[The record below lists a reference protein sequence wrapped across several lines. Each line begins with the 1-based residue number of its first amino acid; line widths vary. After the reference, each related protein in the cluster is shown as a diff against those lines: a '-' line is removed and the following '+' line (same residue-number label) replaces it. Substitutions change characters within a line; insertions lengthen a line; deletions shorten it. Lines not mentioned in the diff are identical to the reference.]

1 MHFSWL
7 GLLNITYK
15 LYNLNPE
22 SSEIMRV
29 WHFTF
34 YFFLN
39 LVISTVWTFFLLN
52 CDNNNVNTKVETK
65 TISMKTFF
73 KFEMVG
79 ANSCGIQLLLM
90 HENCFNFCNF
100 SFNERNKTAPQKVIV
115 EDPNR
120 WMMFRCVLS
129 LSIRLSFYK

>member
-1 MHFSWL
+1 MCFSWL
-7 GLLNITYK
+7 GLLKIAYK

-22 SSEIMRV
+22 ASEIKRV
-29 WHFTF
+29 
-34 YFFLN
+34 LLSIPN

-65 TISMKTFF
+65 TINMKTFF
-73 KFEMVG
+73 KFELVG

-100 SFNERNKTAPQKVIV
+100 SFNERNKTATQKVIV

-129 LSIRLSFYK
+129 LSSPLSCYK